1 MRLSKCLFAL
11 LSPALI
17 VAGQQAHAQSDATTT
32 LGRDVA
38 TPLPRDERPAT
49 DLRGLRNQ
57 RPVLDSAPI
66 LQNGIFVGSINVV
79 GTKALTPDVF
89 APDLEPW
96 LGKTVNNKGLS
107 AIARSVASKA
117 RAMGYIFASA
127 LVPQQ
132 SVEMGIVRVE
142 LDEGAIDEVRI
153 IGSDNR
159 RLKSVLTRLVSRA
172 ALKADVERQILLAGD
187 LPGVNVTSTRYA
199 REDGKG
205 VLIVEVSDDRVR
217 ASSVLENYG
226 SRAIGPVRARLALE
240 LTGLLDDGDALSLNS
255 VVTPLDPNELV
266 YVSARYT
273 IAPNEHGTQIAL
285 FAALGQTKPGDRL
298 PAQRSTG
305 QSLSGGINISHPLLR
320 SDQASL
326 WLNGEIGYL
335 RVEQDLMGLVVQR
348 DELTTVTLSASG
360 NVRLAGGRL
369 AGGVGLVAGL
379 GLPGDTGANDPLAS
393 RSDGS
398 GQFAKG
404 FAWLNW
410 QGQVANQISLR
421 VAANGQVASRP
432 LLAAQ
437 EIGFGGPGF
446 GRGYHFSERFGDGGV
461 MGLIELRR
469 HFKNVT
475 PFMQWAQLYGF
486 VDGGYI
492 YNLKQ
497 GFGGGSLISSGAGL
511 RGGIGKAE
519 FGIEAAMPINA
530 PRYESGD
537 KSPRVN
543 VLIGYNF

>member
-1 MRLSKCLFAL
+1 MQLTRLFVVWSLG
-11 LSPALI
+11 LI
-17 VAGQQAHAQSDATTT
+17 LAGPPAHAQTDATTT
-32 LGRDVA
+32 LGRDVQ
-38 TPLPRDERPAT
+38 TPLPHDERPAT

-57 RPVLDSAPI
+57 RPVTDSAPE
-66 LQNGIFVGSINVV
+66 LQSGIFVGSIRVD
-79 GTKALTPDVF
+79 GAKTLTPDVF

-96 LGKTVNNKGLS
+96 LGKTVNTKGLS
-107 AIARSVASKA
+107 AIARAVATKT

-127 LVPQQ
+127 LVPRQ
-132 SVEMGIVRVE
+132 SVEMGIVRVV

-159 RLKSVLTRLVSRA
+159 RLHAILTKLVGPA
-172 ALKADVERQILLAGD
+172 ARKDDVERQILLAGD
-187 LPGVNVTSTRYA
+187 LPGIDVKSTRYA

-205 VLIVEVSDDRVR
+205 VLIIEVNDDHVR
-217 ASSVLENYG
+217 GTAAVENYG

-240 LTGLLDDGDALSLNS
+240 LTGLLDDGDALSLSS

-273 IAPNEHGTQIAL
+273 ITPAAQGTQVAV
-285 FAALGQTKPGDRL
+285 FAAAGQTKPGDR
-298 PAQRSTG
+298 PSAQRAVG
-305 QSLSGGINISHPLLR
+305 HSLSGGVNITHPVLR

-326 WLNGEIGYL
+326 WISGEVAYL
-335 RVEQDLMGLVVQR
+335 RVEQDLMGLIVQH

-360 NVRLAGGRL
+360 NVRMAGGRL
-369 AGGVGLVAGL
+369 AGGVGLVTGL
-379 GLPGDTGANDPLAS
+379 GLPSDTGANDPLAS
-393 RSDGS
+393 RRDGS
-398 GQFAKG
+398 GQFVKG

-410 QGQVANQISLR
+410 QGQIAKNLSLR
-421 VAANGQVASRP
+421 VAANGQIASRP

-446 GRGYHFSERFGDGGV
+446 GRGYHFSERFGDGGA
-461 MGLIELRR
+461 MGLVELRR
-469 HFKNVT
+469 HFKDVT
-475 PFMQWAQLYGF
+475 PFMQWAQLYGY

-497 GFGGGSLISSGAGL
+497 GYGGGSLLSSGAGV

-519 FGIEAAMPINA
+519 FGIEAAVPINA

-537 KSPRVN
+537 KSPRINLLV
-543 VLIGYNF
+543 GYNF